1 VIYNTWSFQRQTLL
15 VETRWVL
22 LALYNVVLN
31 IFAIIPIFALTHV
44 TEKIISLIVVVSIDL
59 SGASIICAVL
69 LPRLLQKLETSKGE
83 ETTKGDSVRPPH
95 FSGKSS
101 KMEKEKEMSRTPEDE
116 LAKRLEEPL
125 PLSPSKIERCGT
137 PEIELGPRPTSN
149 SSPPRKPEDSS
160 NPAEVGLLQGLDDT
174 SGGGDRGVYV
184 V

>member
-69 LPRLLQKLETSKGE
+69 LPRLLQKLEASKGE

-101 KMEKEKEMSRTPEDE
+101 KMEKR
-116 LAKRLEEPL
+116 
-125 PLSPSKIERCGT
+125 ERN
-137 PEIELGPRPTSN
+137 E
-149 SSPPRKPEDSS
+149 
-160 NPAEVGLLQGLDDT
+160 
-174 SGGGDRGVYV
+174 
-184 V
+184 